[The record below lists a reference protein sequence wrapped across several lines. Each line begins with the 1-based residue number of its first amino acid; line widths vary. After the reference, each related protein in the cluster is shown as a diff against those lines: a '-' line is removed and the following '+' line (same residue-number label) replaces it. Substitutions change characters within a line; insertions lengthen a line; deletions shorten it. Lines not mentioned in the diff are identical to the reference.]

1 MDTPKRCLVVVR
13 AGDQSLHPQW
23 TSDPA
28 ARAWDLVVSYF
39 GKDPDRFRGP
49 GKRRIDDK
57 GQKYAGLLALLTRE
71 DFWRE
76 YDYIWLPDDD
86 LAAEQSTIENL
97 FESMARLDLALAQP
111 ALSWTSYF
119 SHPVTLRHPSF
130 RLRMTNFIEI
140 MAPCFHRPFL
150 ETCLPTFGENMS
162 GWGLD
167 WVWPRMLLPDRQ
179 RCAIIDNV
187 VVTHTRPIG
196 GPTYD
201 RLRAAGITP
210 RAEGEA
216 LLRRFGIP
224 LGKVPEVFAALDA
237 DGNLLE
243 QSRSDDCARIDA
255 LRARDWAA
263 FGAFR
268 RQREREA
275 AERFASLRRPIYASE
290 PIRWRLRP

>member
-1 MDTPKRCLVVVR
+1 MTDKPKRSLVVVR

-28 ARAWDLVVSYF
+28 ARVWDLVVSYF
-39 GKDPDRFRGP
+39 GNDPVRFRGA
-49 GKRRIDDK
+49 GENRIDDK
-57 GQKYAGLLALLTRE
+57 GQKYPGLLALLTRE
-71 DFWRE
+71 DFWRG

-86 LAAEQSTIENL
+86 LAAEQSAIDNL
-97 FESMARLDLALAQP
+97 FDSMARLDLALAQP

-119 SHPVTLRHPSF
+119 SHLVTLSHPSF

-167 WVWPRMLLPDRQ
+167 WVWPRMLRPSPH
-179 RCAIIDNV
+179 RCAIIDHV
-187 VVTHTRPIG
+187 VVTHTRPVG
-196 GPTYD
+196 GPNYD
-201 RLRAAGITP
+201 PLRAAGVTP
-210 RAEGEA
+210 HAEGEA

-224 LGKVPEVFAALDA
+224 LGEAPAIFAALDV

-243 QSRSDDCARIDA
+243 GARPDDRARIVA
-255 LRARDWAA
+255 LLARDQAA
-263 FGAFR
+263 FRAFR
-268 RQREREA
+268 RQRKREA
-275 AERFASLRRPIYASE
+275 AERLASPHQLIHASRAV
-290 PIRWRLRP
+290 RWRQ